1 MQKCIEQQFSNGDK
15 IIVNPKT
22 GEVMDFHEKTIYIQ
36 TEEERKQAAEYFKKV
51 KENEERLKI
60 INEKFKEYGGFVWN
74 VYNINEKT
82 FPQLKPSSITRLM
95 FLSTYLNY
103 DGYLMYNKRTIMNKK
118 QLFETMKLSE
128 REFHYFYKE
137 LIDYKILKTVDDKLY
152 INQDL
157 FGKGQLHKKII
168 AEFSFK
174 EKYITRLYIDG
185 IRELYDKSTPRS
197 HKTLSYLFQ
206 ILPYVN
212 RQYNIVCFNPL
223 ENDLNLVQGM
233 SLGQFCETIGYSEHN
248 SNKLFRT
255 LFEPQF
261 IINGKVTTAMRY
273 VVDKGLEKS
282 TYSMFINPKVYYA
295 GNRWKDVEVLGKF

>member
-1 MQKCIEQQFSNGDK
+1 MKKYIEKQLDSGER
-15 IIVNPKT
+15 IIINPKT
-22 GEVMDFHEKTIYIQ
+22 GEVMDFNEQVIYIQ
-36 TEEERKQAAEYFKKV
+36 TDEQRKQTKEYFKNLKS
-51 KENEERLKI
+51 NEEQFKI
-60 INEKFKEYGGFVWN
+60 INEKYKEYGSFVWN

-103 DGYLMYNKRTIMNKK
+103 DGYLMYNKKTVMNKK
-118 QLFETMKLSE
+118 QLFEIIKLSE

-137 LIDYKILKTVDDKLY
+137 LIDNNILKTNDDKLF

-168 AEFSFK
+168 AEFSSK

-223 ENDLNLVQGM
+223 EEDLSLIQGM
-233 SLGQFCETIGYSEHN
+233 SLGQFCETIGYSNHN

-282 TYSMFINPKVYYA
+282 TYSMYINPRVYYA
-295 GNRWKDVEVLGKF
+295 GNKWQEVEILGKF